1 MKKLFT
7 IIICCVFASTAFSQ
21 TFIIPEAKKTTKK
34 RPPKPWVGT
43 GTPGKGSGGQ
53 GGKIGPTICP
63 PPKVIDPTTGRVV
76 EGIKRSATL
85 EETIKELEDAANKGD
100 VRAHTALG
108 MYYFQKD
115 DNLAFSH
122 LLAASEAGDSVAL
135 YYLGGVY
142 YLGRCGVE
150 TDKAKAASYYLQ
162 AALQDNAL
170 AQYAIGKCLYEGEGV
185 EQDLKAAKEWMEKS
199 AQNGCEDAT
208 SFLDSQTF
216 E

>member
-21 TFIIPEAKKTTKK
+21 TFIIPEAKKPTKK
-34 RPPKPWVGT
+34 KHPKQKVET
-43 GTPGKGSGGQ
+43 GVPGKGSGGQ
-53 GGKIGPTICP
+53 GVKIGPTICP
-63 PPKVIDPTTGRVV
+63 PPRVDDPTTGQKV
-76 EGIKRSATL
+76 EGIQRSATL
-85 EETIKELEDAANKGD
+85 EEFEAAANKGD
-100 VRAHTALG
+100 VSAHTALG
-108 MYYFQKD
+108 MYYFQED
-115 DNLAFSH
+115 DDRALPH

-135 YYLGGVY
+135 YFMGGVY
-142 YLGRCGVE
+142 FLGKCGIE
-150 TDKAKAASYYLQ
+150 TDKAKAASYFHQ

-199 AQNGCEDAT
+199 AQNGCKDAT
-208 SFLDSQTF
+208 SFLDSHTF

>member
-21 TFIIPEAKKTTKK
+21 SFIIPEAKKKTKEK
-34 RPPKPWVGT
+34 HPKQKVET
-43 GTPGKGSGGQ
+43 GVPGKGSGGK
-53 GGKIGPTICP
+53 GVKIGPTICP
-63 PPKVIDPTTGRVV
+63 PPRVDDPTTGREVK
-76 EGIKRSATL
+76 GIKRSATL

-108 MYYFQKD
+108 MYYFQED
-115 DNLAFSH
+115 DDRALPH

-199 AQNGCEDAT
+199 AQNGCKDAT
-208 SFLDSQTF
+208 SFLDSHTF

>member
-21 TFIIPEAKKTTKK
+21 TFIIPEAKKKTKTNPPQTNVSDK
-34 RPPKPWVGT
+34 KPRGSEKKGGSIICGGVRRPII
-43 GTPGKGSGGQ
+43 TPE
-53 GGKIGPTICP
+53 T
-63 PPKVIDPTTGRVV
+63 IDPTTGRKVG
-76 EGIKRSATL
+76 GIERSL
-85 EETIKELEDAANKGD
+85 TIGELEAEANKGD
-100 VRAHTALG
+100 VSAHTALG
-108 MYYFQKD
+108 MYYFQED
-115 DNLAFSH
+115 DDRALPH

-135 YYLGGVY
+135 YFMGGVY
-142 YLGRCGVE
+142 FLGKCGIE
-150 TDKAKAASYYLQ
+150 TDKAKAASYFHQ

-199 AQNGCEDAT
+199 AQNGCKDAT
-208 SFLDSQTF
+208 SFLESHTF

>member
-21 TFIIPEAKKTTKK
+21 TFIIPEAKKTTKTK
-34 RPPKPWVGT
+34 TPTANVSGKKVGGSEKKGGSIICGGERPSIAPIVE
-43 GTPGKGSGGQ
+43 
-53 GGKIGPTICP
+53 
-63 PPKVIDPTTGRVV
+63 DPTTGRDV
-76 EGIKRSATL
+76 EGIERSATI
-85 EETIKELEDAANKGD
+85 EEFEAAANKGD
-100 VRAHTALG
+100 VSAHTALG

-135 YYLGGVY
+135 YYLGGMY

-216 E
+216 